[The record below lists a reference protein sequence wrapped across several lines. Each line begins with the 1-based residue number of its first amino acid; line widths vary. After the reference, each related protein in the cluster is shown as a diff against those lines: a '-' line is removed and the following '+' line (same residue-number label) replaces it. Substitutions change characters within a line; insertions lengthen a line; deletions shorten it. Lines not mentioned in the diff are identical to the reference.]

1 MAGVPS
7 CIIRFI
13 CHIPT
18 GILGSRGLGYQN
30 DALKL
35 DDDLFNSI
43 PNGLQ
48 FREGLQILGRAGLAT
63 FIWNFVLFVPS
74 VLCSETQLG
83 LIGVVDLLLTLV
95 LIVGVSKQSMYLP
108 RGYEQCA
115 NIEQWR
121 LGEDGRN
128 YFVELTTL
136 DKYASSKPSD
146 LCNELVQNWAIG
158 IAVSIL
164 YLACGIINITI
175 GLAGSSSTGFGD
187 CFSLSTPT
195 FDYPLRTTTNGW
207 HLPLSEWNYR
217 GLAPLRYLL
226 PVLIPLDYAMA
237 STSFLIRLT
246 SKLVLRMQLQTK
258 VKRKNIAWM
267 RRNNK
272 TDSPALPLEVV
283 EIIAHNLHYAD
294 LTASTTFASAPATER
309 AYRTV
314 PFVIANVVSHAGPRR
329 WFEKRSGLNIDPAAK
344 PIAIDVSSWTFAD
357 GMALKLWHWANIN
370 PIVLWQSRLAIPN
383 WSRRI

>member
-108 RGYEQCA
+108 RSYGQCA
-115 NIEQWR
+115 NIEQWK

-158 IAVSIL
+158 IAVS
-164 YLACGIINITI
+164 
-175 GLAGSSSTGFGD
+175 
-187 CFSLSTPT
+187 
-195 FDYPLRTTTNGW
+195 
-207 HLPLSEWNYR
+207 
-217 GLAPLRYLL
+217 
-226 PVLIPLDYAMA
+226 
-237 STSFLIRLT
+237 
-246 SKLVLRMQLQTK
+246 
-258 VKRKNIAWM
+258 
-267 RRNNK
+267 
-272 TDSPALPLEVV
+272 
-283 EIIAHNLHYAD
+283 
-294 LTASTTFASAPATER
+294 
-309 AYRTV
+309 
-314 PFVIANVVSHAGPRR
+314 HAGPRR
-329 WFEKRSGLNIDPAAK
+329 WFENRSGLNIDPAAK

-357 GMALKLWHWANIN
+357 GMALKLWH
-370 PIVLWQSRLAIPN
+370 
-383 WSRRI
+383 